1 MAAATTK
8 EQNNKPAIQKY
19 GELMLERYNLA
30 SARKEF
36 TFDFTIDHHS
46 NPSTADD
53 NIRAFL
59 ENNLNMTSEEASSA
73 VIVHKTIDKPGLK
86 WHIDDCQLINFKNR
100 APTYNLEQYI
110 HLEESK
116 YLYFN
121 TPTKKQPK
129 FTVLFYS
136 STYKE
141 DFDGGILYL
150 ADGMQIK
157 PKKQNGIVIDSREAH
172 MVSPVQRGIRNVSVV
187 KIY

>member
-1 MAAATTK
+1 MATREK
-8 EQNNKPAIQKY
+8 EQHNKPLIQKY
-19 GELMLERYNLA
+19 GEFILEKYNLA

-36 TFDFTIDHHS
+36 TFDFSINHNSDPSAS
-46 NPSTADD
+46 ND
-53 NIRAFL
+53 NIIKFL
-59 ENNLNMTSEEASSA
+59 EINLNFTREQSTNA
-73 VIVHKTIDKPGLK
+73 VIIHKTIDKPGLK
-86 WHIDDCQLINFKNR
+86 WHIDDCQLINCKIT
-100 APTYNLEQYI
+100 PTYNLDQYI
-110 HLEESK
+110 HLEGTK

-121 TPTKKQPK
+121 TPTKKPPK

-157 PKKQNGIVIDSREAH
+157 PIKQHGIILDSREAH
-172 MVSPVQRGIRNVSVV
+172 MVCPVQRGIRNVSVV